1 MKMIFYAD
9 DDIDDVEIF
18 TDAVTAVVDNVE
30 VVPTSS
36 CEELL
41 ENIEKKAKPH
51 PDYIFLDLNMPKKS
65 GRLCLKDIRQNPVL
79 KNTRVII
86 LSTSRNHHDILS
98 TYDDGADYYI
108 SKPNSLTGYKE
119 VLSKLFSAPF
129 DKRPSR
135 EEFLIN

>member
-9 DDIDDVEIF
+9 DDIDDIEIF
-18 TDAVTAVVDNVE
+18 TEAVAGISDNME
-30 VVPTSS
+30 IVPTST

-41 ENIEKKAKPH
+41 DNIEKESIPK

-65 GRLCLKDIRQNPVL
+65 GKVCLRDIRNNPFL
-79 KNTRVII
+79 NDTKVII
-86 LSTSRNHHDILS
+86 LSTSRSREDILS
-98 TYDDGADYYI
+98 TYEDGADYYI

-119 VLSKLFSAPF
+119 VLSKLFAAPCLT
-129 DKRPSR
+129 RPSR

>member
-18 TDAVTAVVDNVE
+18 TEAVTGITDNVE
-30 VVPTSS
+30 VIPTSS

-41 ENIEKKAKPH
+41 DNIEKGSVAR

-65 GRLCLKDIRQNPVL
+65 GRVCLKDLRQNPFL
-79 KNTRVII
+79 NDTRVII
-86 LSTSRNHHDILS
+86 LSTSRNEHDILS
-98 TYDDGADYYI
+98 TYEDGADYYI
-108 SKPNSLTGYKE
+108 SKPNSLNGYKE
-119 VLSKLFSAPF
+119 VLSKLFAAPSHT
-129 DKRPSR
+129 RPSR